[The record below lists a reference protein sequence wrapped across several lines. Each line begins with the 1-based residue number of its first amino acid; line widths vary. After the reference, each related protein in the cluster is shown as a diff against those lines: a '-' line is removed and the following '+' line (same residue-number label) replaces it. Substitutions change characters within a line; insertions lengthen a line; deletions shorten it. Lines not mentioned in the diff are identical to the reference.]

1 MKTETKM
8 KPRIRLVEIPCLQTK
23 KRIVTPAEAGVQ
35 RWERSWIPVFTGM
48 TRKVGESASVLR
60 PGLSLAALLW
70 MGLAWTGEA
79 VAEKVRVAMP
89 AKSMTFLNFYV
100 GDKFG
105 VYKAEGLEVSLEV
118 VKTEIGVA
126 GMVAGEIDYTSAIG
140 SAMRAAATGVPI
152 KAAIFSMDRVLIYM
166 FAKPAIKSIEELKG
180 GKTVATTGL
189 VATPT
194 YAGKV
199 MARAHGLNPDKDL
212 IFIATGD
219 VANALAAL
227 QSGAA
232 DVAMLSIPFNFRAEE
247 MGFRNLGSAVDYL
260 QTPFAGVG
268 ASDAKLK
275 SNPGQVKRMIR
286 ATLKGME
293 YTKDPANQERVI
305 GLLMDE
311 FKIDRK
317 TAALSLREIVK
328 VFTRDGTIPEDA
340 VKAEIKEIREQAK
353 LKGDIPVSQLVDYR
367 FLEEVLAE
375 MKR

>member
-1 MKTETKM
+1 MKMATQTM
-8 KPRIRLVEIPCLQTK
+8 RMNRRLV
-23 KRIVTPAEAGVQ
+23 
-35 RWERSWIPVFTGM
+35 
-48 TRKVGESASVLR
+48 LR
-60 PGLSLAALLW
+60 QGLSLVAFLL
-70 MGLAWTGEA
+70 MGFSWIG
-79 VAEKVRVAMP
+79 VATAQKARVAMP

-105 VYKAEGLEVSLEV
+105 LYKAEGLDLSLEV
-118 VKTEIGVA
+118 IKTEVGVA
-126 GMVAGEIDYTSAIG
+126 GMVAGEIDYTTAIG

-152 KAAIFSMDRVLIYM
+152 KAAMFSMDRVIIYM
-166 FAKPAIKSIEELKG
+166 LAKPTIKSIEELKG

-194 YAGKV
+194 YAARV

-219 VANALAAL
+219 AATSLTAL
-227 QSGAA
+227 QSGSV
-232 DVAMLSIPFNFRAEE
+232 DVAMLSVPFNFKAEE
-247 MGFRNLGSAVDYL
+247 LGFRNLGNAVDYL
-260 QTPFAGVG
+260 RTPFAGLG

-293 YTKDPANQERVI
+293 YTKEPANQERVI
-305 GLLMDE
+305 GLLVDE
-311 FKIDRK
+311 FKLDRN
-317 TAALSLREIVK
+317 TAARALQEIVK
-328 VFTRDGTIPEDA
+328 AFTRDGTMPEDA

-353 LKGDIPVSQLVDYR
+353 LKTEIPVSQVLDYK
-367 FLEEVLAE
+367 LLLEVLAE

>member
-1 MKTETKM
+1 MKMATQTM
-8 KPRIRLVEIPCLQTK
+8 RMNRRLVLRQGLFLVAFISMSFSW
-23 KRIVTPAEAGVQ
+23 VGVAMAQ
-35 RWERSWIPVFTGM
+35 
-48 TRKVGESASVLR
+48 KA
-60 PGLSLAALLW
+60 
-70 MGLAWTGEA
+70 
-79 VAEKVRVAMP
+79 RVAMP

-105 VYKAEGLEVSLEV
+105 VYKAEGLDLSLEV
-118 VKTEIGVA
+118 IKTEVGVA
-126 GMVAGEIDYTSAIG
+126 GMVAGEIDYTTAIG

-152 KAAIFSMDRVLIYM
+152 KATMFSMDRVIIYM
-166 FAKPAIKSIEELKG
+166 LAKPTIKSIEELKG

-194 YAGKV
+194 YAARV

-219 VANALAAL
+219 VATSLTAL
-227 QSGAA
+227 QSGAV
-232 DVAMLSIPFNFRAEE
+232 DVAMLSVPFNFKAEE
-247 MGFRNLGSAVDYL
+247 LGFRNLGNAVDYL
-260 QTPFAGVG
+260 RTPFAGLG

-286 ATLKGME
+286 ATLRAME

-305 GLLMDE
+305 GLLVDE
-311 FKIDRK
+311 FKLDRN
-317 TAALSLREIVK
+317 TAALSLQEIVK
-328 VFTRDGTIPEDA
+328 AFTRDGTMPEDA

-353 LKGDIPVSQLVDYR
+353 LKTEIPVSQVLDYK
-367 FLEEVLAE
+367 LLMEVLAE

>member
-1 MKTETKM
+1 MKTEAKM
-8 KPRIRLVEIPCLQTK
+8 KAK
-23 KRIVTPAEAGVQ
+23 
-35 RWERSWIPVFTGM
+35 TG
-48 TRKVGESASVLR
+48 GLVLR
-60 PGLSLAALLW
+60 LGLSLAAFLW
-70 MGLAWTGEA
+70 FGLFWVGGA

-100 GDKFG
+100 GEKFG
-105 VYKAEGLEVSLEV
+105 VYKAEGLELSLEV
-118 VKTEIGVA
+118 VKTEVGVA
-126 GMVAGEIDYTSAIG
+126 GMVAGEIDYTTAIG

-152 KAAIFSMDRVLIYM
+152 KATMFSMDRVIIYM
-166 FAKPAIKSIEELKG
+166 LAKPTIKSIEELKG
-180 GKTVATTGL
+180 GKTVATTGI

-194 YAGKV
+194 YAARV

-232 DVAMLSIPFNFRAEE
+232 DVAMLSIPFNFKAEE

-260 QTPFAGVG
+260 RTPFAGVG
-268 ASDAKLK
+268 TSDAKLK
-275 SNPGQVKRMIR
+275 ANPGQVKRMIR

-311 FKIDRK
+311 FKLDRK
-317 TAALSLREIVK
+317 TTALSLREIIK
-328 VFTRDGTIPEDA
+328 AFTRDGTMPDDA
-340 VKAEIKEIREQAK
+340 VKAEIEEIRERAK
-353 LKGDIPVSQLVDYR
+353 LKGEIPVSQLVDYR
-367 FLEEVLAE
+367 LLKEVLAE